1 TNQMMKSGYKYWIY
15 FSLISLIICNTALS
29 QNTGLSDEQI
39 RQQARS
45 DAVDDFKV
53 KPWLTR
59 CGGFEFCTLFLTGS
73 SLMPDYP
80 YRSRALEVALLVGVP
95 SYFAYKKKVDL
106 PVNRRN
112 HLRLQTIEYQNIYL
126 QEYLTSTKQLRLFNT
141 FSGAGIFALS
151 FMALIS
157 ILPS

>member
-1 TNQMMKSGYKYWIY
+1 MTKSGCRHWIY
-15 FSLISLIICNTALS
+15 LCLISLIIFNLLFG
-29 QNTGLSDEQI
+29 QVVGLNDEQI
-39 RQQARS
+39 RKQARS

-59 CGGFEFCTLFLTGS
+59 CGGFEFCSLFLTGS
-73 SLMPDYP
+73 SLVPDYP
-80 YRSRALEVALLVGVP
+80 YRSRALEVVLIVGVP

-112 HLRLQTIEYQNIYL
+112 HLRLQSIEYQNIYL
-126 QEYLTSTKQLRLFNT
+126 QEYLTSSKQLRLFNT
-141 FSGAGIFALS
+141 FSGAGLFALS
-151 FMALIS
+151 FMALIT